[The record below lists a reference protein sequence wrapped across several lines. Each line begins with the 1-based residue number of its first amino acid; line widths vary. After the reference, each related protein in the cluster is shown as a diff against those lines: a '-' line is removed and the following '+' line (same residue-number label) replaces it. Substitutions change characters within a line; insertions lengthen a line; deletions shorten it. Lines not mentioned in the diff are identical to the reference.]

1 MAEPHR
7 FGEAM
12 NYAFVFAT
20 AVYALIGTAGYL
32 MFGNEVYD
40 EVSQNLLH
48 VPGYNPALNKL
59 ALWML
64 VVTPLTK
71 FALATR
77 PFNFALEVLC
87 GLDTLTLDDALEDHK
102 SITTQALKFNRSLKR
117 VLIVC
122 ERIGLVCLAVAVS
135 ILVPDFGTIMAI
147 LGSFSVFVLCVIG
160 PIVAKISLE
169 REVTIM
175 DAMILTSSIIMALW
189 VTVAAFWS
197 TIR

>member
-12 NYAFVFAT
+12 NYAFAFAT

-32 MFGNEVYD
+32 MFGNDVYD

-48 VPGYNPALNKL
+48 VPGYNPTLNKL
-59 ALWML
+59 ALWLL

-71 FALATR
+71 FALSTR
-77 PFNFALEVLC
+77 PLNFALEALC
-87 GLDTLTLDDALEDHK
+87 GLDTYTLNGDLEADQK
-102 SITTQALKFNRSLKR
+102 SPMTQALKLNRSLKH
-117 VLIVC
+117 VLMIC

-160 PIVAKISLE
+160 PIVAKMSLE
-169 REVTIM
+169 GKATIV
-175 DAMILTSSIIMALW
+175 DVVILTSSIVMALW
-189 VTVAAFWS
+189 GTVAAFWS
-197 TIR
+197 TI